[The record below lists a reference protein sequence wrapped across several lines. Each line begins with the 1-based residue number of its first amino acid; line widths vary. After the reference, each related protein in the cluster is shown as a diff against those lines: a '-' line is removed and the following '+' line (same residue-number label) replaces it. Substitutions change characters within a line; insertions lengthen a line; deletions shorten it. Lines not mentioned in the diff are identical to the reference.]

1 MTKDAK
7 LGVLR
12 RCCALLVF
20 AILLRVVIAYGPML
34 LRKAI
39 TIASTPAYYS
49 FLYYLNTGQVL
60 RLTDFSVPANDPD
73 SVQLRF
79 RDVTAKTEVPQPKP
93 EQTEPAKS
101 IEIIEPEER
110 VRSFA
115 PEDADKILVT
125 GTCTLSYDKAALL
138 CSAMPD
144 VTLSNG
150 PVVLIVHTH
159 TCESYTPEPGWDYE
173 QSDPYR
179 TLDPAYSVVR
189 VGSVIAEALEAN
201 GIPVIHDTTINDHP
215 SYNGAYGRM
224 ETIISDYLAKYPS
237 IQMVL
242 DVHRDAFE
250 LADGTFGGT
259 AVDGTAQVMLVVG
272 TNENGLYHPNW
283 QGNLSFALK
292 LEVLMNRADE
302 NLSKG
307 IRLCP
312 QRYNAHLTPLSMLV
326 EFGAA
331 GDTLQ
336 EALNAAD
343 AFSEVLSELL
353 LASAK

>member
-1 MTKDAK
+1 MTKDTK

-12 RCCALLVF
+12 RCCTLLVF
-20 AILLRVVIAYGPML
+20 AVLLRIVIAYGPML

-60 RLTDFSVPANDPD
+60 RLTDFSASADDPD
-73 SVQLRF
+73 AVQLRF
-79 RDVTAKTEVPQPKP
+79 RDITAQTEVSQPTP
-93 EQTEPAKS
+93 EQTEAAES
-101 IEIIEPEER
+101 PEATESDA
-110 VRSFA
+110 RSLSFTA
-115 PEDADKILVT
+115 EDADKILVA

-138 CSAMPD
+138 CYALPD
-144 VTLSNG
+144 VTLSDG

-159 TCESYTPEPGWDYE
+159 TCESYTPEPGWNYE

-189 VGSVIAEALEAN
+189 VGTVIAEALEAN

-224 ETIISDYLAKYPS
+224 ETIISSYLAKYPS

-272 TNENGLYHPNW
+272 TNETGLYHPNW

-292 LEVLMNRADE
+292 LEVLMKRADE

-343 AFSEVLSELL
+343 AFSVALSELL
-353 LASAK
+353 RASAK